1 MIFLCFLGIFSQ
13 FEACQDRLGL
23 TKRFSKDIFNVPD
36 LGRVAPGWWRLSHI
50 SEGQNNS
57 LFIPAWL
64 LLCAHAWF
72 MPWTRGEKKVSSLSP
87 FVQMNV
93 ENPVAP
99 GDGRIDERKSLGL

>member
-72 MPWTRGEKKVSSLSP
+72 MPWTH
-87 FVQMNV
+87 
-93 ENPVAP
+93 
-99 GDGRIDERKSLGL
+99 GLTTGLISEVVFWPYHVGFLQIYF

>member
-50 SEGQNNS
+50 SEGQNNP
-57 LFIPAWL
+57 LFIPVWL

-72 MPWTRGEKKVSSLSP
+72 MPWTHGKKKKKKEKEKKDIFKTQVHFLTVNSC
-87 FVQMNV
+87 
-93 ENPVAP
+93 
-99 GDGRIDERKSLGL
+99 

>member
-1 MIFLCFLGIFSQ
+1 MAESEEELKTLLMKVK
-13 FEACQDRLGL
+13 EENEKLGL
-23 TKRFSKDIFNVPD
+23 KLNIHVPD